1 LTLFKGMIIILLDCH
16 NPNLYLVITANLISV
31 EMYDQIQEYF
41 IIFVGFTIE
50 NIWHLEIII

>member
-1 LTLFKGMIIILLDCH
+1 
-16 NPNLYLVITANLISV
+16 LYLVITANLISV